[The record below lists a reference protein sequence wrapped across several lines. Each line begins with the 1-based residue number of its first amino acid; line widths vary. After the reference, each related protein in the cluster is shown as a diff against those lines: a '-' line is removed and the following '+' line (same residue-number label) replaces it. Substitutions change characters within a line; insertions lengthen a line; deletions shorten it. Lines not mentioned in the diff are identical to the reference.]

1 MSAAR
6 LIAVALVGLTPAF
19 VWAQH
24 GGHGQAPAYKE
35 QHAAGARGLSAKELE
50 DLRAGRGMGLA
61 RAAELNGYP
70 GPRHVLDAAADGA
83 LTLTAEQRRA
93 VEGVFAAMEHEARR
107 LGARVVADE
116 QALEAAFRSGAITET
131 ELAERIRRL
140 AAVQGELREVHLRA
154 HLATRA
160 LLTDVQ
166 VARYNEIRGYA
177 P

>member
-1 MSAAR
+1 MSAAG
-6 LIAVALVGLTPAF
+6 LIAVALVGLAPGFA
-19 VWAQH
+19 WAQH
-24 GGHGQAPAYKE
+24 GGHGHDPAYKE
-35 QHAAGARGLSAKELE
+35 QHVAGARGLSARELD

-93 VEGVFAAMEHEARR
+93 VETVFAAMEREARR
-107 LGARVVADE
+107 LGDRVVADE
-116 QALEAAFRSGAITET
+116 QALEAAFRTGAMTEA
-131 ELAERIRRL
+131 ELAERVRRL

-160 LLTDVQ
+160 VLTDVQ
-166 VARYNEIRGYA
+166 VARYNQIRGYA